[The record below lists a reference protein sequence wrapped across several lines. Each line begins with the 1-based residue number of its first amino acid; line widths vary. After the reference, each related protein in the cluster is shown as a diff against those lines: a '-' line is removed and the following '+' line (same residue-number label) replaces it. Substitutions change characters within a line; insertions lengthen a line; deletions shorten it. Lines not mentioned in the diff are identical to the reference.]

1 MNPPRKRHLCSLLME
16 WGKENGRDGVRGKMK
31 QEIGKTPFPPAGER
45 YLQKCVSDN
54 LTLFSLNCSF
64 GKL

>member
-1 MNPPRKRHLCSLLME
+1 
-16 WGKENGRDGVRGKMK
+16 MK
-31 QEIGKTPFPPAGER
+31 QEIGKTPFPLAGER

-54 LTLFSLNCSF
+54 LAPFSLICSFNFLF